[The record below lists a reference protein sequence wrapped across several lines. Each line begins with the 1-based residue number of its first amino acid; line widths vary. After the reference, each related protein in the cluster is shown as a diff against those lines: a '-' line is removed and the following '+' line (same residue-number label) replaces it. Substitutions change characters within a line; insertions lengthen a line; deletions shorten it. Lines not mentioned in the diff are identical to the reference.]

1 MHTRVL
7 QINAFFG
14 NIPDVKLIEPFEQN
28 GFDIKGRISVF
39 IDGLLESL
47 VFGVV
52 INPQYPFKRRDMETI
67 KFFNADLLKHKHIM
81 ADGSVCI
88 HTAHSPDLLK
98 KLEYDIHSLKE
109 WISRYYINGQSDT
122 HYEHLIV
129 TPKAVHGSHFAFL
142 FNEVEYTFRKNQFGI
157 FQYSKIADGAYFTEK
172 ISSNIVKGF
181 YDTNGQS
188 IAEVHWNFQLK
199 ALPSIEG
206 IFIFLKDAPSD
217 NDRWTFT
224 NWQEFEKLMPQ
235 DFLEFLHLIEKSRSN
250 GKLYPLL
257 VGYGITD
264 IEIHWQA
271 IMLEIGKFPI
281 EGAKVNQKWITKIR
295 ADQSIDWAMTR
306 NCSYKYFFGRGRLHE
321 KLTHAKVLIIGIGAI
336 GSILAKTLVR
346 CGCIHVDFLDYDLK
360 EPENVCR
367 SEYSF
372 FSGITNKTNDLLT
385 ELCSISP
392 FFEPKFGGIEFS
404 HRYDEMLKS
413 HVDSNEARTEIE
425 NYLNTYDVVFDCSAD
440 NDLLYVLSS
449 LRLKANCLN
458 LSISNH
464 AKHLVCAVEQNRY
477 DFVQTQFHG
486 NVLKFDADDLHNPT
500 GCWSPTFKASFND
513 ISTLVQLAIKQIN
526 LKLSQD
532 KPLRNFVIETD
543 DSDALTIQIREF

>member
-7 QINAFFG
+7 QINSFLG
-14 NIPDVKLIEPFEQN
+14 NIPDVKLIEPFEQIE
-28 GFDIKGRISVF
+28 FDIKGRISVF
-39 IDGLLESL
+39 IDGLLDPL
-47 VFGVV
+47 VFDVV

-67 KFFNADLLKHKHIM
+67 KFFNADLLEFKHIM

-109 WISRYYINGQSDT
+109 WVTRYYINAQSDT

-129 TPKAVHGSHFAFL
+129 SPKAVHGSHFAFL
-142 FNEVEYTFRKNQFGI
+142 FNEVEYTFKKNQFG
-157 FQYSKIADGAYFTEK
+157 FFRYSKLADGAYFTEK

-181 YDTNGQS
+181 YDTSGNS
-188 IAEVHWNFQLK
+188 ITELQWNLQLK
-199 ALPSIEG
+199 ALPANEG
-206 IFIFLKDAPSD
+206 VFIFLKDAPSD
-217 NDRWTFT
+217 NERWTFG
-224 NWQEFEKLMPQ
+224 NWQEFERLMPQ
-235 DFLEFLHLIEKSRSN
+235 DFLEFLHLIERN
-250 GKLYPLL
+250 GSKGNLCPLL

-264 IEIHWQA
+264 SEIHWQA
-271 IMLEIGKFPI
+271 IILEIGNFPI
-281 EGAKVNQKWITKIR
+281 EGAKVNQKWITKIK

-346 CGCIHVDFLDYDLK
+346 CGCIQVDFLDYDLK

-372 FSGITNKTNDLLT
+372 FTGITNKTDDLTT
-385 ELCSISP
+385 ELHLISP
-392 FFEPKFGGIEFS
+392 FFDPIFRGYEFS
-404 HRYDEMLKS
+404 EGFDAFLKS
-413 HVDSNEARTEIE
+413 HLDDKDARAEIE
-425 NYLNTYDVVFDCSAD
+425 NYINTYDVVFDCSAD
-440 NDLLYVLSS
+440 NDLLFVLSQ
-449 LRLKANCLN
+449 LNIKAECIN

-464 AKHLVCAVEQNRY
+464 ARQLVCAVEQNRY

-513 ISTLVQLAIKQIN
+513 INTLVQLAIKQIN
-526 LKLSQD
+526 LKFSQD
-532 KPLRNFVIETD
+532 RPLRNFVIETED
-543 DSDALTIQIREF
+543 TDTLAIQIREF